1 MKTQGQRAGRPD
13 GHQLGP
19 RGPRAQ
25 RPGPAGSRRA
35 QPPSGSGPR
44 QPGSLLAD
52 QTPGEPSGEDGEAGL
67 WGSLRGQEGCGGEQG
82 AGCCCAEAGRCGDTR
97 REFRGASVLLWR
109 CRCDGLRAPGRS
121 PRCLSGAER
130 GGGGSRQCPQTTPQ
144 RHELPT
150 AESVL
155 PAQDATS
162 SPVRLT
168 PPRRQRPKATWG
180 VGRDNLR
187 SPQVSVPYCVVFNN
201 RIVFLKYHIH

>member
-121 PRCLSGAER
+121 PRCLSGAEW
-130 GGGGSRQCPQTTPQ
+130 GGGSRQCPQTTPQ

-150 AESVL
+150 RPPPQCDLHRHEDSAPKPRGAWAEITYAHL
-155 PAQDATS
+155 KFQFLIALS
-162 SPVRLT
+162 STIKL
-168 PPRRQRPKATWG
+168 
-180 VGRDNLR
+180 
-187 SPQVSVPYCVVFNN
+187 F
-201 RIVFLKYHIH
+201 F

>member
-52 QTPGEPSGEDGEAGL
+52 QMPGEPSGEDGEAGL

-130 GGGGSRQCPQTTPQ
+130 GGGGGPGSVPRPPPNATSCPRHSPSSQHRTRPPPQCDLH
-144 RHELPT
+144 RHEDSAPKPRGAW
-150 AESVL
+150 AEITYAHL
-155 PAQDATS
+155 KFQFLIALS
-162 SPVRLT
+162 STIKL
-168 PPRRQRPKATWG
+168 
-180 VGRDNLR
+180 
-187 SPQVSVPYCVVFNN
+187 F
-201 RIVFLKYHIH
+201 F

>member
-25 RPGPAGSRRA
+25 RSGPAGSRRA
-35 QPPSGSGPR
+35 QPPAGSGPR

-130 GGGGSRQCPQTTPQ
+130 GGGGSRQCPQTTSPMPRAAHGRVRPPSTGRDLLPSATYTATKTAPQ
-144 RHELPT
+144 SH
-150 AESVL
+150 
-155 PAQDATS
+155 
-162 SPVRLT
+162 
-168 PPRRQRPKATWG
+168 
-180 VGRDNLR
+180 VGRGQR
-187 SPQVSVPYCVVFNN
+187 
-201 RIVFLKYHIH
+201 